1 MLKSTKSRG
10 SKIGLRPLGVLLH
23 STKVSLSSVVLW
35 PLHAESKNSSMALQP
50 DKEPGLAE
58 LPLIADAMVA
68 AGLPH
73 GAGLDAMA
81 RIEDTSSSVR
91 EAVDVV
97 GRPQAALLE
106 ML

>member
-1 MLKSTKSRG
+1 
-10 SKIGLRPLGVLLH
+10 
-23 STKVSLSSVVLW
+23 
-35 PLHAESKNSSMALQP
+35 MALQP

-73 GAGLDAMA
+73 GAGLVDMA

-91 EAVDVV
+91 DAVVDE
-97 GRPQAALLE
+97 GRPQAALLDVVN
-106 ML
+106 L

>member
-1 MLKSTKSRG
+1 
-10 SKIGLRPLGVLLH
+10 
-23 STKVSLSSVVLW
+23 
-35 PLHAESKNSSMALQP
+35 MALQP

-73 GAGLDAMA
+73 GAGLDDMA

-91 EAVDVV
+91 EAVVDV
-97 GRPQAALLE
+97 GRPQVALLDVVNLCKKLLL
-106 ML
+106 MLADHRLHCLML